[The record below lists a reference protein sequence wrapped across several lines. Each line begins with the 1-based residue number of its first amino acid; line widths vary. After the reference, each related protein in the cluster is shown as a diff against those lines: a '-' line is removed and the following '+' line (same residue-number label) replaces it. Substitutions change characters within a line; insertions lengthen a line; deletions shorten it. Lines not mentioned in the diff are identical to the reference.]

1 MIGSDDDGRSNLSNC
16 FTYPAL
22 DCSKTFLP
30 RRYSYQILYTEH
42 QLFRV
47 LSRLGSNILAI
58 YDGLLAA
65 LDLIGASAQLF
76 GAAAPE

>member
-1 MIGSDDDGRSNLSNC
+1 MFPDGKESID
-16 FTYPAL
+16 YP
-22 DCSKTFLP
+22 KTLLL

-65 LDLIGASAQLF
+65 LDLIVASAQLF